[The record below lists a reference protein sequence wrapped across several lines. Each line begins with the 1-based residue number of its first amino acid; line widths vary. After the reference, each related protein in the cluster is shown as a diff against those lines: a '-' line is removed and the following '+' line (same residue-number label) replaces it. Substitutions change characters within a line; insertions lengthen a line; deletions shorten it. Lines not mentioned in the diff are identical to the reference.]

1 MSPRA
6 PERPAGVRLVKFG
19 RPHFGSGTLQ
29 PGGDALSSAS
39 PLKPTSVGAAW
50 TAWATDASS
59 SAGSEFLQR
68 VSAWIEGTSAQLLR
82 AKWRADTERPT
93 SAELEERL
101 RHHLE
106 VVAQA
111 GATYPEALELARQ
124 GLIDEI
130 AGGAVPPQH
139 IPRQTTKPRRRPFI

>member
-1 MSPRA
+1 MS
-6 PERPAGVRLVKFG
+6 
-19 RPHFGSGTLQ
+19 H
-29 PGGDALSSAS
+29 AS
-39 PLKPTSVGAAW
+39 PLYPSAGAAW
-50 TAWATDASS
+50 TAWAADGSS
-59 SAGSEFLQR
+59 TAGSEFLQR
-68 VSAWIEGTSAQLLR
+68 VSSWIEGTSAQLLR
-82 AKWRADTERPT
+82 AKWRPDTERPT

-111 GATYPEALELARQ
+111 GLATYPEGLELARQ

-139 IPRQTTKPRRRPFI
+139 ISRESIRPRGRRPFI